1 MSTSLTIVEEQF
13 ERMASMKSGGGIC
26 RQLSLPESADAVA
39 VPLQRLLLCII
50 LM

>member
-26 RQLSLPESADAVA
+26 RQLFLPESADAVA
-39 VPLQRLLLCII
+39 VPIQRLLLCII